1 MYSVTMFRWFEDS
14 DVDRIRNT
22 TMANIIR
29 ETTSIN
35 GDLIQD
41 NVFITTGEIYNDKHH
56 PGFLSQLITV

>member
-22 TMANIIR
+22 TMADIIR

-35 GDLIQD
+35 GYLIQD
-41 NVFITTGEIYNDKHH
+41 NVFRTTGEIYNDKHH
-56 PGFLSQLITV
+56 PGFFFQLITV